1 MEKKS
6 KSALT
11 TGHVVRRWAE
21 AFVEPVILAA
31 QILWACLSDAM

>member
-1 MEKKS
+1 MEKKP

-11 TGHVVRRWAE
+11 GRVVRRRAE

-31 QILWACLSDAM
+31 QILYACLSDAI